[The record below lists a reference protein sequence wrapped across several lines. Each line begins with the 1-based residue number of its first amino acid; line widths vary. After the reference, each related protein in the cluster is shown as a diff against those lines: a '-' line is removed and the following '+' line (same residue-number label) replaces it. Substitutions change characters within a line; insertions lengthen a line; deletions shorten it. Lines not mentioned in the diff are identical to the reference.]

1 MSQPKRLLVAYE
13 DGSTKEA
20 DFAEIDGQL
29 RLKLAQL
36 GLCPPPDHVGAS
48 KHYLLIRWRDGWQEV
63 FGIETE
69 SAELLR
75 YYVIQRIEDRGRLS
89 IDVGADYP
97 ELLIVERTP
106 REVVEAMIVSSES
119 ATSYALGSEVERWE
133 GIFEAGGKKEFVK
146 YDKTSDAYPHESSES
161 PGAVAA
167 VTAALEDELQKKELT
182 PRALLSMEEPLRV
195 AVYRE
200 LASGAGIRGGREQQD
215 VYGFVEMLIRRLE
228 GVEK

>member
-36 GLCPPPDHVGAS
+36 GLCPPPDRVGAS

-106 REVVEAMIVSSES
+106 R
-119 ATSYALGSEVERWE
+119 
-133 GIFEAGGKKEFVK
+133 
-146 YDKTSDAYPHESSES
+146 
-161 PGAVAA
+161 
-167 VTAALEDELQKKELT
+167 
-182 PRALLSMEEPLRV
+182 
-195 AVYRE
+195 
-200 LASGAGIRGGREQQD
+200 D
-215 VYGFVEMLIRRLE
+215 VI
-228 GVEK
+228 

>member
-36 GLCPPPDHVGAS
+36 GLCPPPDHVGTS
-48 KHYLLIRWRDGWQEV
+48 KYYLLIRWRDGWQEV

-69 SAELLR
+69 SADLLR

-89 IDVGADYP
+89 IEVGADYP

-106 REVVEAMIVSSES
+106 RDVIGAAIVGSDSLK
-119 ATSYALGSEVERWE
+119 SYALGSEVERWE

-146 YDKTSDAYPHESSES
+146 YDKTSDAYPHESKED
-161 PGAVAA
+161 PE
-167 VTAALEDELQKKELT
+167 ALAEVLSALKAEIEKKGLT

-195 AVYRE
+195 AEYRE
-200 LASGAGIRGGREQQD
+200 LASGASIRGGREQQD
-215 VYGFVEMLIRRLE
+215 VYGFIEMLLKRLE
-228 GVEK
+228 GVGA